1 MLKHNISQ
9 FNLENISR
17 DRWQLLTKARSLSFG
32 RRLYQLQLDDQYY
45 WLKIQAKD
53 CQAVVEQNYLNE
65 LNFYQNR
72 ADQIGCILP
81 VDYVDLSSQ
90 EQFKHTYTS
99 LIFPHAMPWL
109 RPASDLT
116 LSEIKDKILSI
127 FDGIAELAQLGL
139 IHADLKQEHLV
150 DWQGQLK
157 LLDFEQI
164 QPIAQIQPHLSATP
178 RYMAPELFHGEGKT
192 LQTEL
197 YALGIIIYE
206 WLSGQ
211 RLKAATYQDWAVLHC
226 QSLNLELPARYAGF
240 LALLHG
246 LTAKLKSARFA
257 DIQAVK
263 QAIQQI
269 NC

>member
-1 MLKHNISQ
+1 MRKLNTLPS
-9 FNLENISR
+9 NLEI
-17 DRWQLLTKARSLSFG
+17 DRAIWQLCTKPQSLSFG
-32 RRLYQLQLDDQYY
+32 RQLYQLQLDDQYY
-45 WLKIQAKD
+45 WLKIQAKG
-53 CQAVVEQNYLNE
+53 CQLVVEQNYLNE

-81 VDYVDLSSQ
+81 VHYVDLSAQ
-90 EQFKHTYTS
+90 DQFKDTYTS
-99 LIFPHAMPWL
+99 LILPHAMPWL
-109 RPASDLT
+109 SAASDLT
-116 LSEIKDKILSI
+116 LSEIKDKILSL

-150 DWQGQLK
+150 NWQGKLK
-157 LLDFEQI
+157 LLDFEQLQHI
-164 QPIAQIQPHLSATP
+164 GINKPHLSATP
-178 RYMAPELFHGEGKT
+178 RYMAPELFHGEGKS

-197 YALGIIIYE
+197 YAVGIIIYE

-211 RLKAATYQDWAVLHC
+211 RLTANNYLDWAYLHC
-226 QSLNLELPARYAGF
+226 QHLDIELPARYAGF

-263 QAIQQI
+263 QVIQQI

>member
-32 RRLYQLQLDDQYY
+32 RRLYQLQTADVCY
-45 WLKIQAKD
+45 WLKVQYQGVHAI
-53 CQAVVEQNYLNE
+53 VEQNYLNE
-65 LNFYQNR
+65 LSFYAAYPDLN
-72 ADQIGCILP
+72 CILP
-81 VDYVDLSSQ
+81 MQYIDLTAQTEFAQTYSSLLLPHAPPWLGVVNDLS
-90 EQFKHTYTS
+90 
-99 LIFPHAMPWL
+99 L
-109 RPASDLT
+109 RQIT
-116 LSEIKDKILSI
+116 TKILAML
-127 FDGIAELAQLGL
+127 DGLDELAQQGL

-178 RYMAPELFHGEGKT
+178 RYMAPELFHGESKT

-211 RLKAATYQDWAVLHC
+211 RLAANNYLDWAYLHC
-226 QSLNLELPARYAGF
+226 QHLDIELPARYASF